1 MAQRRAFWAR
11 VAVVG
16 SVLAG
21 AALIGPVTSGAASSS
36 SGAAKA
42 PSNTVWL
49 CKPGLASDPCE
60 SGLTATVVR
69 ANGATS
75 VMSVKDAKN
84 APIDCFYVYPTVS
97 GEPTAN
103 SDLSIQPIEKAVA
116 VAQASRFSEVCK
128 VYAPMY
134 HQLTLASIGGKVH
147 LTAANLAEAYDSAR
161 SAFRDYI
168 AHYNHGR
175 GIVFIG
181 HSQGA
186 AVLIQLLKQEV
197 DNDPAIRH
205 RLVSAIL
212 LGGNVTV
219 PIGKSVGGDFA
230 HIPACRSIT
239 ETGCVVAYSSF
250 LDPPPANSL
259 FGRVGQGVSAL
270 SGQGANRKFQ
280 VLCTNPAALGG
291 GSAMLVP
298 YFPNAS
304 TTAALGAEASGAP
317 NSVTPWVTYPDLY
330 SAQCMSGGGA
340 TWLQVTPI
348 TTPGDTRPVVTQ
360 QLGPTWGLHLVD
372 VNLALGNFVAL
383 VSSQEKAYAAHH

>member
-1 MAQRRAFWAR
+1 MAQPRAFWAR
-11 VAVVG
+11 VVVVG

-21 AALIGPVTSGAASSS
+21 AALIGPATSGAASSRG
-36 SGAAKA
+36 GASKA

-49 CKPGLASDPCE
+49 CKPGLAPDPCE
-60 SGLTATVVR
+60 SSLTATVLK
-69 ANGATS
+69 ANGQTS

-103 SDLSIQPIEKAVA
+103 SDLTIQPIEKAVA
-116 VAQASRFSEVCK
+116 VAQASRFSQVCK

-134 HQLTLASIGGKVH
+134 HQLTLASIGGKVAV
-147 LTAANLAEAYDSAR
+147 TGANLAEAYHSAR

-186 AVLIQLLKQEV
+186 AMLIQLLKQEV
-197 DNDPAIRH
+197 DNNPSIRH

-219 PIGKSVGGDFA
+219 PIGRSVGGDFA
-230 HIPACRSIT
+230 HIPACRSNT
-239 ETGCVVAYSSF
+239 ETGCVIAYSSF
-250 LDPPPANSL
+250 LEPPPANSL
-259 FGRVGQGVSAL
+259 FGRVGRGVSAL
-270 SGQGANRKFQ
+270 SGQGQNAKFQ

-291 GSAMLVP
+291 GSATLEP

-317 NSVTPWVTYPDLY
+317 TSVTPWVTYPDLY
-330 SAQCMSGGGA
+330 SAQCMSSGGA

-348 TTPGDTRPVVTQ
+348 TTPGDTRPVVTE
-360 QLGPTWGLHLVD
+360 QLGPAWGLHLVD
-372 VNLALGNFVAL
+372 VNLSLGDFVSL
-383 VSSQEKAYAAHH
+383 VGSQAKAYAAHH